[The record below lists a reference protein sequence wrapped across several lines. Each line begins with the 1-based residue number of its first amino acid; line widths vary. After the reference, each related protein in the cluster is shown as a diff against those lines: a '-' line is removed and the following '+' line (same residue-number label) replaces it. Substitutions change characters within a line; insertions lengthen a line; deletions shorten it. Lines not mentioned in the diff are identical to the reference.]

1 MNNATKLPVYKARA
15 IFSEQRLKN
24 TLFPKRKGMTGEE
37 GEMSLAGLG
46 VTSLVWAPKSRSG
59 LLMEGLFMI
68 FAQSASHHCNTETT
82 MCFLLCRKHHPWS
95 NLTEVG
101 IKSTG
106 Y

>member
-37 GEMSLAGLG
+37 GEMSLAGLSI
-46 VTSLVWAPKSRSG
+46 TPLVWAPKSRSG

-68 FAQSASHHCNTETT
+68 LPNPHLTIAILKQLCVFFCAENTTLGAT
-82 MCFLLCRKHHPWS
+82 
-95 NLTEVG
+95 
-101 IKSTG
+101 
-106 Y
+106 